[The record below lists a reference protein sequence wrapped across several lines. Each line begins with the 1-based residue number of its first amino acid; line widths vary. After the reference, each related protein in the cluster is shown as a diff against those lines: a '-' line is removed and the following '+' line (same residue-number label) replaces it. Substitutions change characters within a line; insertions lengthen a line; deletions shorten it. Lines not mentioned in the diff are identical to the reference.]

1 VTHYVS
7 FLAFALALA
16 VVPGPDMLLTIRTT
30 VVGGRR
36 RGLWTLLGI
45 CVANIVQGTLA
56 GSGLGAVVAA
66 SQPVFQAIRWA
77 GVAYLVY
84 LGVRALRSALTKDD
98 EEAETPEVTVGRRWG
113 AVRQGF
119 LCNITNPKVLAFNV
133 AVLPQFVGPH
143 AAWPQ
148 LMLYALTLTAVGVVV
163 LFAVVLAAAAAR
175 RVLAFNVAVLPQFV
189 GPHAGWPQLM
199 LYALTLTA
207 VGVVVLFAV
216 VLAAG
221 AARRLLASRRARRRI
236 EGAAGVVFVG
246 FAIGLAAEH

>member
-1 VTHYVS
+1 MSHYVS

-77 GVAYLVY
+77 GVVYLVY
-84 LGVRALRSALTKDD
+84 LGVRALRSALKDD
-98 EEAETPEVTVGRRWG
+98 EVAQAPELTAGRRWG
-113 AVRQGF
+113 AARQGF

-143 AAWPQ
+143 AA
-148 LMLYALTLTAVGVVV
+148 
-163 LFAVVLAAAAAR
+163 
-175 RVLAFNVAVLPQFV
+175 
-189 GPHAGWPQLM
+189 WPQLM